1 METITDKYIQEHSVM
16 MCNMRGSNGFP
27 FSHPYLQQED
37 AIELVKKTKEGCIE
51 AHRKT
56 CPHFDGESCN
66 AFGGSIAC
74 DWYCDYMQDFKEQ
87 LNKI

>member
-1 METITDKYIQEHSVM
+1 
-16 MCNMRGSNGFP
+16 MRGSNGFP

-51 AHRKT
+51 AHRLL
-56 CPHFDGESCN
+56 
-66 AFGGSIAC
+66 
-74 DWYCDYMQDFKEQ
+74 CDYYNPPTPKNTCALLGGICKKDCTYMKDFKEQ